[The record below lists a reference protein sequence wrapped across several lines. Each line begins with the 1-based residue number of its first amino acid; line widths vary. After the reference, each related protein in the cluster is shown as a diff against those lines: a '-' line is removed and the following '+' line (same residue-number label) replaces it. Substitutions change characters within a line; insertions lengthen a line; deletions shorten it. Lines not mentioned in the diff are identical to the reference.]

1 MPYSCLYTK
10 HSVEA
15 LTTIVVTL
23 VSKVEKGHFVILVTS
38 CRVIKDDK
46 STMLLEP
53 TWMGMKV
60 AIIHFLLP
68 SQLRIHI

>member
-1 MPYSCLYTK
+1 MFYTQ

-15 LTTIVVTL
+15 LTTIVATL
-23 VSKVEKGHFVILVTS
+23 VSKVEKGRFVILVTS

-46 STMLLEP
+46 SMMPLGP